1 MNEEQIKETTPWF
14 EILIKAG
21 SVAEG
26 NVLVAIQDQLDAII
40 ELENLF
46 ESPSHQ

>member
-1 MNEEQIKETTPWF
+1 MNQEQIKETTPWF
-14 EILIKAG
+14 EILLKAG

-26 NVLVAIQDQLDAII
+26 DVFVEIQNQLDAII
-40 ELENLF
+40 ELEDLF